1 MNFIKK
7 YDKENTPSSRAW
19 KERNKKYLNQLQKFL
34 DATDSIKDEELRNHI
49 IGQMLRCDMILTEL
63 AEKEIQ
69 KERKRNE
76 LNE

>member
-7 YDKENTPSSRAW
+7 RNKENTLSSRAW
-19 KERNKKYLNQLQKFL
+19 KEQNEKYLNQLQKFL

-69 KERKRNE
+69 KEKQKNE
-76 LNE
+76 C